1 MQIEGGISMI
11 WNFDF
16 QSETPLYLQLRNQV
30 VLSVSKG
37 ELKPGDK
44 LPTIRALSDES
55 GINMMTISKAYQLL
69 KSEGYV
75 HTDRRSG
82 TVIAEGSPSATVPP
96 DILNRL
102 RLVLA
107 ELRLEGLNDQGIL
120 ELCRTY
126 LKEDM

>member
-1 MQIEGGISMI
+1 MI
-11 WNFDF
+11 WTFDF
-16 QSETPLYLQLRNQV
+16 HSETPLYLQLRNQV

-82 TVIAEGSPSATVPP
+82 TVIAEGSPSATAPP

-120 ELCRTY
+120 ELCRTC
-126 LKEDM
+126 LKEDL

>member
-1 MQIEGGISMI
+1 MI
-11 WNFDF
+11 LNFNF

-30 VLSVSKG
+30 VLAISDG
-37 ELKPGDK
+37 MLKPGEK

-55 GINMMTISKAYQLL
+55 GINMMTVSKAYQLL

-82 TVIAEGSPSATVPP
+82 TVIAETLPAASPDGEVTG
-96 DILNRL
+96 RL

-107 ELRLEGLNDQGIL
+107 ELRLQGLSDGEIL
-120 ELCRTY
+120 RLCESC
-126 LKEDM
+126 LKEEK

>member
-1 MQIEGGISMI
+1 MI
-11 WNFDF
+11 LNLDF

-30 VLSVSKG
+30 VLAISGGV
-37 ELKPGDK
+37 LNPGDR

-55 GINMMTISKAYQLL
+55 GVNMMTVSKAYQLL

-82 TVIAEGSPSATVPP
+82 TVIAETDPAAKP
-96 DILNRL
+96 DPEAAGRL

-107 ELRLEGLNDQGIL
+107 ELRVQGLTDDEIL
-120 ELCRTY
+120 NLCQTC
-126 LKEDM
+126 LKEEH

>member
-1 MQIEGGISMI
+1 MI

-16 QSETPLYLQLRNQV
+16 ESDIPLYLQLRNQV
-30 VLSVSKG
+30 VLSISSG
-37 ELKPGDK
+37 DLAAGDK

-75 HTDRRSG
+75 ITDRRSG
-82 TVIAEGSPSATVPP
+82 TVVSSGSKSNSLSDDLTE
-96 DILNRL
+96 RL

-107 ELRLEGLNDQGIL
+107 EVKLQGLCEEDIL
-120 ELCRTY
+120 ALCHEL
-126 LKEDM
+126 LKE

>member
-1 MQIEGGISMI
+1 MI

>member
-1 MQIEGGISMI
+1 MI
-11 WNFDF
+11 WDFDF
-16 QSETPLYLQLRNQV
+16 QSETPLYMQLRNQV
-30 VLSVSKG
+30 VLSISKG

-75 HTDRRSG
+75 YTDRRSG
-82 TVIAEGSPSATVPP
+82 TVIAEGNPSTHLSA
-96 DILNRL
+96 DALNRL

-107 ELRLEGLNDQGIL
+107 ELRLQGLNDENIL
-120 ELCRTY
+120 DLCQTW
-126 LKEDM
+126 LKKGV

>member
-1 MQIEGGISMI
+1 MI

-16 QSETPLYLQLRNQV
+16 ESEIPLYMQLRNQV
-30 VLSVSKG
+30 VLSISKG

-82 TVIAEGSPSATVPP
+82 TVIAEGNPSTHLSA
-96 DILNRL
+96 DALNRL
-102 RLVLA
+102 RLILA
-107 ELRLEGLNDQGIL
+107 ELRLQGLDDEGIL
-120 ELCRTY
+120 TLCQSC
-126 LKEDM
+126 LKEER

>member
-1 MQIEGGISMI
+1 MI
-11 WNFDF
+11 WDFDF
-16 QSETPLYLQLRNQV
+16 QSGTPLYMQLRNQV
-30 VLSVSKG
+30 VLSISKG

-82 TVIAEGSPSATVPP
+82 TVIAEATPSMPLNADVT
-96 DILNRL
+96 NRL
-102 RLVLA
+102 QLIFA
-107 ELRLEGLNDQGIL
+107 ELRIQGLNDEKIL
-120 ELCRTY
+120 ALCQTC
-126 LKEDM
+126 LKEGL